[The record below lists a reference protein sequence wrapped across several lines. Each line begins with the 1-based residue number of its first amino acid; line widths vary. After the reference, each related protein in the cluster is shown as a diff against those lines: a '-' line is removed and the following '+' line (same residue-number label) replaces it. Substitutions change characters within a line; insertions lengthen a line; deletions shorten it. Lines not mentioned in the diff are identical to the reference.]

1 MVIQKSVVFFFLL
14 LLVQVSQAAEK
25 QAYTLQKL
33 IQINLLL
40 NKQGQWLD
48 LIEQPKNKGS
58 FFLANS
64 QGKIYQLGVGELV
77 KTSLLFD
84 LKRLALP
91 VDILKLSAFTL
102 HPDFS
107 RRGSSGLVNFIPPT

>member
-48 LIEQPKNKGS
+48 LIEQPKK
-58 FFLANS
+58 
-64 QGKIYQLGVGELV
+64 
-77 KTSLLFD
+77 
-84 LKRLALP
+84 
-91 VDILKLSAFTL
+91 
-102 HPDFS
+102 
-107 RRGSSGLVNFIPPT
+107 